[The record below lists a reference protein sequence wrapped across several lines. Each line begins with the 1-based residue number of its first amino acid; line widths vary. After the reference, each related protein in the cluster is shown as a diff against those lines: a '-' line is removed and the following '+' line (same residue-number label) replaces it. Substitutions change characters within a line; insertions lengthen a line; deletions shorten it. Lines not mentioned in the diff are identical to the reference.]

1 MNTILSLDT
10 KLFHLINSGLD
21 SRPLDVL
28 MPFITRDSNFNLV
41 IIVLII
47 IILIRSKDRRGT
59 LKSLVLLVLLVFV
72 SDFLSTALKGLFLR
86 TRPCHTL
93 DTARLLVGCSGSYSF
108 PSGHATNI
116 FAAMVF
122 LSTRNKR
129 YTAGLL
135 VIAVSVAYSRVYVGV
150 HYPTDVVFGALL
162 GSACALVFAQADRR
176 WGPAFIDYVR
186 NRRGSL
192 EL

>member
-1 MNTILSLDT
+1 MNTIVNLDT
-10 KLFHLINSGLD
+10 RLFYLINSGLD
-21 SRPLDVL
+21 SRPLDIL
-28 MPFITRDSNFNLV
+28 MPFITREFNLN
-41 IIVLII
+41 LII
-47 IILIRSKDRRGT
+47 IAIILLMLLKSEDKIGT
-59 LKSLVLLVLLVFV
+59 LKSLVLLVLLILV

-86 TRPCHTL
+86 TRPCHAL
-93 DTARLLVGCSGSYSF
+93 GSARLLVGCSGSYSF

-122 LSTRNKR
+122 LSTRHKK
-129 YTAGLL
+129 YTAPFL
-135 VIAVSVAYSRVYVGV
+135 VIALAIAYSRVYVGV

-162 GSACALVFAQADRR
+162 GSCCALVFARVDRR

-186 NRRGSL
+186 HGRGSI